1 MSGDVIP
8 EDCRQFL
15 LQNIDS
21 IAQWEALLLL
31 RAEPERLWDSLTL
44 SQQLYVGESETVILL
59 KALVQRRL
67 LEAVKTDRGTAYRY
81 QVADGLHAAMLDRL
95 ADLYKQYLIPM
106 TKIIHA
112 KGGDGIN
119 AFANAFRLRKD

>member
-8 EDCRQFL
+8 EECRQFL
-15 LQNIDS
+15 VQTIDT

-31 RAEPERLWDSLTL
+31 RSEPERLWDVPTL
-44 SQQLYVGESETVILL
+44 AQQLYVEEGETAAVL
-59 KALVQRRL
+59 KVLAQRRL
-67 LEAVKTDRGTAYRY
+67 LEAVKSDTSVAYRY
-81 QVADGLHAAMLDRL
+81 QIADAQHAACVDRL
-95 ADLYKQYLIPM
+95 ADLYRQHLIPV

-112 KGGDGIN
+112 KASDRAS